1 MVKAIAA
8 AAAAANAL
16 GDVTEDPDKKHLYE
30 NLSDPERSQEGS
42 SEKSL
47 NNQLV
52 ATEEELD
59 LPTVSMLLLFYSLF
73 WFRLFT
79 SPVGVLHSWFC
90 NLRTKIS
97 FF

>member
-1 MVKAIAA
+1 MDMVKAIAA

-30 NLSDPERSQEGS
+30 NLSDPERSQDGS

-52 ATEEELD
+52 ATEEVD
-59 LPTVSMLLLFYSLF
+59 LPTVSMLLLFYSLI
-73 WFRLFT
+73 LFCFIF
-79 SPVGVLHSWFC
+79 SP
-90 NLRTKIS
+90 
-97 FF
+97 